1 MSKLF
6 GACDSTNFYNYYHL
20 DKLRRSSKKYREII
34 IDSNLDRVNYNS
46 IPVCLQFYKLVL
58 VVMKII
64 NQSIDQDIDSKFFLK
79 ILNCPF

>member
-6 GACDSTNFYNYYHL
+6 GACDSTNFYNYYLL

-46 IPVCLQFYKLVL
+46 IPVWLQFYKLVL